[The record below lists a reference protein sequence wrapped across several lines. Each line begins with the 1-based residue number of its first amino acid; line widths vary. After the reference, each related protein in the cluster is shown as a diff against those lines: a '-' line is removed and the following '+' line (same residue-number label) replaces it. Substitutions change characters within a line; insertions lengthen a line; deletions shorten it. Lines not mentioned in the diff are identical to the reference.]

1 MPVEVVGGP
10 VYRQAFRPWN
20 AAFAACRHTSASGD
34 GKCTAVSFH
43 LDVENSSMTR
53 HETNFT
59 NASPF
64 KSLVSVRRHPLDE
77 QASHKLSTRV
87 VAYTPG
93 FEEVARLFER
103 ASNDL
108 GTETNLGV
116 IRRIMS
122 NNPASVLAFARRE
135 GFDCAAPH
143 AEGIIAWLPLTAA
156 GHAALLNGTFN
167 VQDPDPFH
175 LTAQHEPSTAIYVW
189 AIYAPGLAG
198 GVGIAFDQMSSPL
211 HRHADLYARAASISG
226 RRLITT
232 LGFEPLDT
240 IQPTAPSGLYVFRKP
255 GSPLGRPLYDS
266 YPTPGQ
272 HYTFTVVR
280 THDDLAKVMAIR
292 SAVYIGEQACPFEE
306 EFDGNDFSSTHLI
319 GYAGDEPAASLRVR
333 CFATFAKVERLAVRQ
348 EYRRSRLAPLIVKAA
363 HELCRMKGYARV
375 YGHAQKGLVNFWRR
389 AGARPFPGAREFAF
403 SDYDYVEMLAE
414 IEPHPNAIAV
424 GADPYVI
431 IRPEGRWHTTGVL
444 ERSGDR
450 SAKRPKESR

>member
-1 MPVEVVGGP
+1 
-10 VYRQAFRPWN
+10 
-20 AAFAACRHTSASGD
+20 
-34 GKCTAVSFH
+34 
-43 LDVENSSMTR
+43 MTR
-53 HETNFT
+53 HETNFS
-59 NASPF
+59 NSSPF
-64 KSLVSVRRHPLDE
+64 NSIIAPRHQLDN
-77 QASHKLSTRV
+77 QNSHRLSGRV

-93 FEEVARLFER
+93 FDEVARLFAQ
-103 ASNDL
+103 ASDDL
-108 GTETNLGV
+108 GTETSLDV
-116 IRRIMS
+116 VRRIMS
-122 NNPASVLAFARRE
+122 GNPTSVLAFARRE
-135 GFDCAAPH
+135 GFDCAAPR
-143 AEGIIAWLPLTAA
+143 AEGVIAWLPLTAS
-156 GHAALLNGTFN
+156 GHAALLDGTFN
-167 VQDPDPFH
+167 VPDPDPAH
-175 LTAQHEPSTAIYVW
+175 LSAQHEPSAAIYVW

-211 HRHADLYARAASISG
+211 HRHADLYARAASTSG
-226 RRLITT
+226 RRLITG

-240 IQPTAPSGLYVFRKP
+240 VVPMSAPGLYVFRKP

-292 SAVYIGEQACPFEE
+292 SAVYIGEQVCPFEE

-319 GYAGDEPAASLRVR
+319 GYAGEEPAASLRVR

-389 AGARPFPGAREFAF
+389 SGARPFPGAREFAF
-403 SDYDYVEMLAE
+403 SDHEYVEMLAE
-414 IEPHPNAIAV
+414 IEPHPDAIAV

-431 IRPEGRWHTTGVL
+431 IRPEGRWHASGVL
-444 ERSGDR
+444 ERSRLRPVTRPG
-450 SAKRPKESR
+450 SAR

>member
-1 MPVEVVGGP
+1 
-10 VYRQAFRPWN
+10 
-20 AAFAACRHTSASGD
+20 
-34 GKCTAVSFH
+34 
-43 LDVENSSMTR
+43 MTR
-53 HETNFT
+53 HEINFT
-59 NASPF
+59 NASPLN
-64 KSLVSVRRHPLDE
+64 SIASVKHPLDD
-77 QASHKLSTRV
+77 QTSQKLAGRV

-93 FEEVARLFER
+93 FDEVARLFER

-108 GTETNLGV
+108 GTETNLDV

-122 NNPASVLAFARRE
+122 ANPTSVLAFARRE
-135 GFDCAAPH
+135 GFDYAAPR
-143 AEGIIAWLPLTAA
+143 AEGVIAWLPLTAA
-156 GHAALLNGTFN
+156 GHAALLDGTFN
-167 VQDPDPFH
+167 VPAPDPSH
-175 LTAQHEPSTAIYVW
+175 LTAQHEPSAAIYVW

-211 HRHADLYARAASISG
+211 HRHADLYARAASVSG
-226 RRLITT
+226 KRLITT
-232 LGFEPLDT
+232 LGFEPLEA
-240 IQPTAPSGLYVFRKP
+240 IRPASAPGLYVFRKP

-375 YGHAQKGLVNFWRR
+375 YGHAQKDLVNFWRR
-389 AGARPFPGAREFAF
+389 SGARPFPGAREFAF

-414 IEPHPNAIAV
+414 IEPHPDAIAV

-444 ERSGDR
+444 ERSGNR
-450 SAKRPKESR
+450 PVTRPKSDR